1 MGCYL
6 LRTYPD
12 WTCFS
17 ALARITPSALQIMH
31 CNAIEWIIYTL
42 STELSITIDSQC
54 TLGCC
59 NLCSNPC
66 SRRDTIIVF
75 RIIRACDNGW
85 WVNTAAHIWVRT
97 EKVNVSHRRKL
108 YAAKW
113 CYTVITTNSP
123 FFKIFTVQHVST
135 IRFGIFGS
143 KTRLL
148 ENEFHCTIINWLC
161 SKRTFPKR

>member
-1 MGCYL
+1 VGCYL

-42 STELSITIDSQC
+42 STELSITIDAFC
-54 TLGCC
+54 TLRCC
-59 NLCSNPC
+59 NLCSDPC
-66 SRRDTIIVF
+66 SRRNTTIVC
-75 RIIRACDNGW
+75 RMMHACYNDRR
-85 WVNTAAHIWVRT
+85 VRT
-97 EKVNVSHRRKL
+97 EKVNVPQHQKL

-123 FFKIFTVQHVST
+123 FFKILTVQHVST
-135 IRFGIFGS
+135 ITFDIFGS

-148 ENEFHCTIINWLC
+148 ENESHCTIINWLC
-161 SKRTFPKR
+161 AKRIFPQH